1 MTKHKANA
9 IWNGGLKEGK
19 GNVSTGS
26 GALNSPYTFKA
37 RFEGDTSGG
46 TSPEELIGA
55 AHAGCFSMF
64 LSSLL
69 ENDGHTPNHIRTE
82 ALVQLDVTDKGPL
95 ISRIELVTEGDVPDL
110 NDAQFLEYAQ
120 KAKEACPVSKALGA
134 VPEIKLTATLK

>member
-1 MTKHKANA
+1 MLKNNANA
-9 IWNGGLKEGK
+9 IWNGGLKDGK

-37 RFEGDTSGG
+37 RFEGDKSGG
-46 TSPEELIGA
+46 TTPEELIGA

-69 ENDGHTPNHIRTE
+69 EKAGHPARHIRTE
-82 ALVQLDVTDKGPL
+82 ANVYLEVTDNGPL

-110 NDAQFLEYAQ
+110 KDAEFQQFAQ
-120 KAKEACPVSKALGA
+120 QAKDGCPVSKALGA
-134 VPEIKLTATLK
+134 VPEMKLTATLK